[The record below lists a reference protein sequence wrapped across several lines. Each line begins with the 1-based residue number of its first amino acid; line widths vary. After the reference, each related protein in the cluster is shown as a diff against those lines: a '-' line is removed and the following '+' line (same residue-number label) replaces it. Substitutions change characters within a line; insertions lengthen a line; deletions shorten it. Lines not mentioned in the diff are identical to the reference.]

1 MGEEREYSE
10 SVTEAEERIEI
21 EFRDDDDEAE
31 QDPVAEEANEPE
43 IPEQLETPEQPEQPK
58 QPETSDSLEQE
69 IQRLS
74 DELEQL
80 REMYLRKLAEFDNY
94 RKRTDRE
101 REELQRTAAEGTIR
115 ELLPIVDNFERALQH
130 AGNGDPEAFRQ
141 GVEMIARQLLDML
154 EREGLEA
161 IDPDGESFDPELHEA
176 VHRVEDSEHQPG
188 TVVQVLNKG
197 YALSGRL
204 IRPAMVG
211 VAVQPNEPESPATSE
226 PEADDE
232 GGGGS

>member
-10 SVTEAEERIEI
+10 SVAETEERIEI

-31 QDPVAEEANEPE
+31 HEPVAEAADEPE
-43 IPEQLETPEQPEQPK
+43 KPEQLEQPEQR
-58 QPETSDSLEQE
+58 EESDSLEQE
-69 IQRLS
+69 SQRLS

-141 GVEMIARQLLDML
+141 GVEMIARQLWDTL
-154 EREGLEA
+154 EREGLES
-161 IDPDGESFDPELHEA
+161 IDPEGEPFDPELHEA

-211 VAVQPNEPESPATSE
+211 VAVQPNKPATPATSE
-226 PEADDE
+226 SEADDE
-232 GGGGS
+232 GGSGS